1 MDVKITAVHFTADQ
15 KLEAYLQQKLDKLDT
30 FYDRIIGAE
39 VFLRLENEGAPVKD
53 KVVEIKL
60 AVPGQTLFAKDTD
73 RTFEKAAD
81 EVVENLRRQIK
92 KHKEKIQAK

>member
-1 MDVKITAVHFTADQ
+1 MEIKIQSVHFNADQ
-15 KLEAYLQQKLDKLDT
+15 KLEEYLTQRLDKLNT
-30 FYDRIIGAE
+30 FYDRIQRAE
-39 VFLRLENEGAPVKD
+39 VFLRLENEGAPIQE

-60 AVPGQTLFAKDTD
+60 AVPGTMLFAKHTEKS
-73 RTFEKAAD
+73 FEKAAD